1 MIEFLYKRPVTI
13 AMITL
18 TILIFGIISL
28 LNLPVSLMPD
38 TKQPVISVITRY
50 HGVASEQIEKII
62 TIPIENAVSTV
73 SGIKEMR
80 STSEEGKS
88 TVMITFEEGVKMKH
102 AVLNVIEAT
111 DGVSYKFPQ
120 AAHKP
125 YIIRNKPD
133 DKPIFIISLRSD
145 VMSLNDLRF
154 HAERVLKKDILRL
167 EGVSEVDFSGGSIR
181 EIHFNMDKDA
191 LLSYQIPI
199 TDIPKLIQENYFV
212 HSGGDIYEQNR
223 ERNLFTDARFKNF
236 AQMNS
241 IPIHFDKKTNKY
253 IYIQDVATIT
263 ESPREKDS
271 ISRVDGNDCVNVYIK
286 KSGDANTIDV
296 CEKVNAFVTSG
307 FDSRIK
313 PTVVY
318 NQADYIK
325 KSVNNLIFT
334 ALLGGIIAV
343 LVLFVF
349 IRDYKA
355 VILIAFSIPFSLFFT
370 FFCMYLARIEFNIM
384 TISGLAL
391 GIGMLLDNGVVMIR
405 ALHDDLSAGSWRKTN
420 GIIIPILSSTI
431 TTVGVFA
438 PFMFLSEEYRRLY
451 GGLALTVTFSLL
463 SSVLCALVVIPGGYA
478 FLTGMGFKERA
489 YNTPLS
495 DRIEQVTMKIVTL
508 LWKKTKISLIVI
520 ALVVITAVLSVIFMK
535 KEYLDPLA
543 TSEVTASVELDSG
556 TSLEETARIVGNV
569 EDFYNSQEGIVQVSS
584 RIQKWHADID
594 IRYNSASYPG
604 KDSFINTMKVT
615 TDTYQD
621 CFVHYQEKSENT
633 GKILNI
639 DIIGDD
645 DVKLRNIAGEAAG
658 AIMLMQGVRNVVLRF
673 KEGRPSITWKIDRTK
688 AFHSGVNIA
697 QAGEQLRWGI
707 YGPVALKYIKDNKEM
722 DLRVQFSE
730 ADTKTVAAVKEFHIF
745 NEKGQKIKLKEIG
758 AFIEG
763 AEPGRIYRKNKRKSV
778 SIGVYLAG
786 LSLDR
791 AVTGIDKQLN
801 TLEIPKGYYF
811 DYGNSVEKMK
821 ESQQGGAMALVL
833 AVFMI
838 FSILAFQFNSMVT
851 PLKIIPVIPVCTS
864 ISIIVLATFNMTL
877 NLSVFIGFV
886 VLSGVAV
893 NNAILIADGISARN
907 DCSLR
912 TIYEVTR
919 SRIKP
924 ILITSLTTI
933 LALIPLI
940 IGRGEGSALWQPLAI
955 TLASGLIAGIIIN
968 LGIFPLLFLPS
979 FRINLKKSE
988 SSEPEQ

>member
-1 MIEFLYKRPVTI
+1 MIEFLYKRPITI
-13 AMITL
+13 TMITL
-18 TILIFGIISL
+18 TILIFGVISL
-28 LNLPVSLMPD
+28 LNLPVNLMPD
-38 TKQPVISVITRY
+38 TNQPVISIITRY

-62 TIPIENAVSTV
+62 TIPLENSVSTV

-80 STSEEGKS
+80 SISEEGKS
-88 TVMITFEEGVKMKH
+88 TVMITFEEGIKMKH
-102 AVLNVIEAT
+102 AALQVIEAT
-111 DGVSYKFPQ
+111 DGVSHKFPQ

-133 DKPIFIISLRSD
+133 DKPVFILSLRSD
-145 VMSLNDLRF
+145 VLGLNDLRYF
-154 HAERVLKKDILRL
+154 AERVLKKDILRL

-181 EIHFNMDKDA
+181 EIHFNIDKDA
-191 LLSYQIPI
+191 LLSYKIPI
-199 TDIPKLIQENYFV
+199 TELPGIIQENYFV

-223 ERNLFTDARFKNF
+223 ERNLFADARFKTF
-236 AQMNS
+236 AQMNA
-241 IPIHFDKKTNKY
+241 IPIHFDKKSGKY
-253 IYIQDVATIT
+253 IYLSDVAVIT
-263 ESPREKDS
+263 ESHREKDT
-271 ISRVDGNDCVNVYIK
+271 ISRVDGNNCVNVYIK
-286 KSGDANTIDV
+286 KSGDANTINV
-296 CEKVNAFVTSG
+296 CKKISG
-307 FDSRIK
+307 FIETGLDSRIT
-313 PTVVY
+313 PTTVY
-318 NQADYIK
+318 NQADYIR

-370 FFCMYLARIEFNIM
+370 FFCMYLSHVEFNIM

-405 ALHDDLSAGSWRKTN
+405 ALHDDLTARNWQKTN
-420 GIIIPILSSTI
+420 RIIIPILSSTI
-431 TTVGVFA
+431 TTIGVFA
-438 PFMFLSEEYRRLY
+438 PFMFLSPEYRRLY

-463 SSVLCALVVIPGGYA
+463 SSIFCALVIIPGGYA
-478 FLTGMGFKERA
+478 FLTRMGIKEHA

-495 DRIEQVTMKIVTL
+495 DRIEKITMKIVTAF
-508 LWKKTKISLIVI
+508 WKRTKIALTVI
-520 ALVVITAVLSVIFMK
+520 AVLVLTALLSVIFMK

-543 TSEVTASVELDSG
+543 TSEVTAYAELKSG
-556 TSLEETARIVGNV
+556 TSLEETALIVGRV
-569 EDFYNSQEGIVQVSS
+569 EDYFNSREGILQVSS

-594 IRYNSASYPG
+594 IRYNPAAYPG
-604 KDSFINTMKVT
+604 KEGFIETMKKH
-615 TDTYQD
+615 TDTYED

-633 GKILNI
+633 GKVLDI

-645 DVKLRNIAGEAAG
+645 DKKLRLIAREAAG
-658 AIMLMQGVRNVVLRF
+658 AIMLIQGVRNVVLRF
-673 KEGRPSITWKIDRTK
+673 KEGRPSITWKIDRSK
-688 AFHSGVNIA
+688 AFHSNINIS

-730 ADTKTVAAVKEFHIF
+730 ADTKTVDAIKEFHVF
-745 NEKGQKIKLKEIG
+745 NEQGEKIKLKEIG
-758 AFIEG
+758 TFVDG
-763 AEPGRIYRKNKRKSV
+763 TEPGRIYRKNKRKSV
-778 SIGVYLAG
+778 AIGVYLSG

-791 AVTGIDKQLN
+791 AVTGINKQLESLN
-801 TLEIPKGYYF
+801 KPKGYYF
-811 DYGNSVEKMK
+811 DFGDSVEKMK
-821 ESQQGGAMALVL
+821 ESQQGGTLALVL

-838 FSILAFQFNSMVT
+838 FAILAFQFNSLIV

-864 ISIIVLATFNMTL
+864 VSIIVLATFDMSL

-893 NNAILIADGISARN
+893 NNAILIADGIQAKKSR
-907 DCSLR
+907 SLR
-912 TIYEVTR
+912 IIYGVTR

-940 IGRGEGSALWQPLAI
+940 INRGEGAALWQPLAI
-955 TLASGLIAGIIIN
+955 TLASGLIAGIVIN
-968 LGIFPLLFLPS
+968 LGVFPLLFITLN
-979 FRINLKKSE
+979 RTKSPAGPD
-988 SSEPEQ
+988 SH